1 MNDRPP
7 LPQSATKLST
17 AAQLALRQGNKI
29 EAIKILREE
38 RNLGLKDA
46 KDLVDQYIA
55 SHPEL
60 QAQFAAAQAAGL
72 RRVLGWLVI
81 LVLAGALGFYFLAK

>member
-7 LPQSATKLST
+7 LTRSAINLPP
-17 AAQLALRQGNKI
+17 AAQQALRQGNKI

-38 RNLGLKDA
+38 RKLSLKDA
-46 KDLVDQYIA
+46 KDLVDQYVA
-55 SHPEL
+55 NHPDI
-60 QAQFAAAQAAGL
+60 QAQMAASQAAGL
-72 RRVLGWLVI
+72 RQVLGWLAI